1 MFIEQNNNN
10 FQSSILLH
18 LKWDEETG
26 RNRDADVDDGLLDT
40 VGGGEG
46 GAN

>member
-1 MFIEQNNNN
+1 M
-10 FQSSILLH
+10 
-18 LKWDEETG
+18 WDEETG